1 VLRWPR
7 HARPIDPIYLE
18 KLETDM
24 SEQRGLTLDEA
35 NRILAAA
42 LAAARAANMPP
53 VAVAVL
59 DAAGHAVALQR
70 EDGASMLRVDIALG
84 KAWAAAGMGVSS
96 GVLHKRAQDNPVFF
110 NALAASSA
118 GRFIPQAGAVAIR
131 RQDGAVIGAVGA
143 SGGTG
148 AEDEAICSAG
158 ASAAGLVAA

>member
-1 VLRWPR
+1 
-7 HARPIDPIYLE
+7 
-18 KLETDM
+18 M
-24 SEQRGLTLDEA
+24 SETNSLTLPEA
-35 NRILAAA
+35 NQIIAAA

-59 DAAGHAVALQR
+59 DGAGHLVALQR
-70 EDGASMLRVDIALG
+70 EDGASMLRVDIAVG
-84 KAWAAAGMGVSS
+84 KAWAAAGMGVAS

-118 GRFIPQAGAVAIR
+118 GKFIPQTGAVAIR
-131 RQDGAVIGAVGA
+131 RGGRVIGAVGA

-158 ASAAGLVAA
+158 VIAAGMESA